1 KRQRDSMSECSVGCE
16 RWRGVDHHRH
26 DGHHWPTLSN
36 APFGSLQ
43 KQVSIMSLNLSAKID
58 EIQCH
63 QHADTSAALHAIR
76 SQLQELT
83 KSVESCQ
90 SEVVEVKRDMVAIK
104 HEIDTLQAAKEEI
117 EELRDAVD
125 RLEEQTR
132 RRKIRLLEQVHYLP
146 ASLPAC
152 PPTLSAYQPINLPTA
167 HKSC

>member
-1 KRQRDSMSECSVGCE
+1 HSC
-16 RWRGVDHHRH
+16 
-26 DGHHWPTLSN
+26 DGLD
-36 APFGSLQ
+36 FSLQ
-43 KQVSIMSLNLSAKID
+43 KQVSIMSLNLNAKID

-63 QHADTSAALHAIR
+63 QHADTSAALLAIR
-76 SQLQELT
+76 SQLQDLT

-132 RRKIRLLEQVHYLP
+132 RRKIRLLEQDVRAPLRSAGLAIRLSRAGGGEGRSAPP
-146 ASLPAC
+146 AA
-152 PPTLSAYQPINLPTA
+152 
-167 HKSC
+167 

>member
-1 KRQRDSMSECSVGCE
+1 
-16 RWRGVDHHRH
+16 
-26 DGHHWPTLSN
+26 
-36 APFGSLQ
+36 
-43 KQVSIMSLNLSAKID
+43 MSLNLNAKID

-63 QHADTSAALHAIR
+63 QHADTSAALLAIR
-76 SQLQELT
+76 SQLQDLT

-132 RRKIRLLEQVHYLP
+132 RRKIRLLEQVPVRPRLP
-146 ASLPAC
+146 VHPHPPFPFECIRPAE
-152 PPTLSAYQPINLPTA
+152 PRTRPQHRT
-167 HKSC
+167 